1 MGIKDPLAT
10 QKILEFLLTIG
21 QRGKGAF
28 EAGFS
33 LVDKKVFGT
42 IAARLG
48 PWFWLEHPSKGGVKG
63 PWTKL
68 EREVKK
74 LGLDVASIWAEYD
87 GDKSLQGAV
96 GKAVESDDWAKAYWA
111 SRST

>member
-1 MGIKDPLAT
+1 
-10 QKILEFLLTIG
+10 LLNIG

-28 EAGFS
+28 EEGFS
-33 LVDKKVFGT
+33 LVDKKVFAVV
-42 IAARLG
+42 AARLG
-48 PWFWLEHPSKGGVKG
+48 PCFWLEHPSKGGIKG

-74 LGLDVASIWAEYD
+74 LGLDVASIWAGYD

-96 GKAVESDDWAKAYWA
+96 AKAVGSDEWAKAYWTP
-111 SRST
+111 RSM